1 MLLRSGLRVGVATH
15 EEAGRATVPGRRSRA
30 GPDRLADFPEDILQ
44 EILVHLPAKSVLRC
58 RAVCR
63 QWRRLASD
71 PVFLLDHHRR
81 QPELALIS
89 SYRTS
94 TGDYPSLE
102 ALHLRGAEF
111 RPLFG
116 FPELSRFPLTVDGS
130 CDGLFIVGHYIC
142 NPATRQSAT
151 VSPNLKLPID
161 KLIGLFRH
169 QPSGEY
175 RVLYWRNLPYA
186 LSNLPWHVMPC
197 PHEYRVLTVGTNKSW
212 RVDCPLME
220 VIAERPAIFGAPVL
234 LNGNLHIHWRRPS
247 GVRYHKILM
256 FDTTAETF
264 RRMIPPAVNPH
275 HVMHLLDMG
284 GKLAASISKD
294 DTTVMSIFILKNG
307 DVWAFQYQIKVPV
320 MDLEKRFQ
328 EQQGNW
334 WAKVVSEEGD
344 VLVSCYGQLLHCD
357 KGGNLVAN
365 FKVDDEMPVVVPHRL
380 KESLIQHT
388 FFLEKS

>member
-1 MLLRSGLRVGVATH
+1 
-15 EEAGRATVPGRRSRA
+15 
-30 GPDRLADFPEDILQ
+30 
-44 EILVHLPAKSVLRC
+44 
-58 RAVCR
+58 
-63 QWRRLASD
+63 
-71 PVFLLDHHRR
+71 
-81 QPELALIS
+81 
-89 SYRTS
+89 
-94 TGDYPSLE
+94 
-102 ALHLRGAEF
+102 
-111 RPLFG
+111 
-116 FPELSRFPLTVDGS
+116 
-130 CDGLFIVGHYIC
+130 
-142 NPATRQSAT
+142 
-151 VSPNLKLPID
+151 
-161 KLIGLFRH
+161 
-169 QPSGEY
+169 
-175 RVLYWRNLPYA
+175 
-186 LSNLPWHVMPC
+186 
-197 PHEYRVLTVGTNKSW
+197 
-212 RVDCPLME
+212 
-220 VIAERPAIFGAPVL
+220 
-234 LNGNLHIHWRRPS
+234 
-247 GVRYHKILM
+247 
-256 FDTTAETF
+256 
-264 RRMIPPAVNPH
+264 MIPPAVNPH